1 MPTDA
6 AVELSALSGMPA
18 YIARPYLDV
27 LQGGERRWVAEERLA
42 ELEAI
47 ERETL
52 PTFLEALAAYKNLR
66 LDGLMSHF
74 ANADLADQE
83 TNDRQLAAFTQGK
96 VAVYRITNR

>member
-47 ERETL
+47 ERETR
-52 PTFLEALAAYKNLR
+52 PRAALGR
-66 LDGLMSHF
+66 LGAKGVSWYVVTGGVGPRWDP
-74 ANADLADQE
+74 
-83 TNDRQLAAFTQGK
+83 DRQLAAFTQGK